1 MLSNIS
7 KKKQYLIFAAALLSG
22 IKLAQYIKSRII
34 SCQMSRKGK
43 LKLDERNS
51 KKWEFPLV
59 QPEIQSYILSLS
71 ANDLAKAINAR
82 QVTSVQAVS
91 TYCQRAY
98 TLGREM
104 NLTAEE
110 CFGEALEDAKL
121 CDEETAKG
129 LSRGILHGVPIS
141 VKDHISM
148 KGCTSSAGVVYKL
161 DYPDKEDAV
170 EIQLLKNQGAIPFVR
185 SNLTQAVMWLE
196 TSNKIYGCSVNPWN
210 RNKTVG
216 GSSGGEGG
224 LIACRASPLGIGSDI
239 GGSIR
244 IPSSFCGVYGFKPTP
259 SRVSC
264 KGIISSQ
271 IENVEPFGYIVP
283 ETQGPLG
290 RSVDDLILVTRC
302 WFSQNMNLN
311 DPNILPTGFNE
322 QALSE
327 ERRLKIGYFNTSK
340 IFEPAPCVKNAIDR
354 CVKELSKKYDV
365 VEFQI
370 PNFEEII
377 KIFFRLF
384 GKVSSI
390 YVPRSFQG
398 EDPEPYYVPMIQETK
413 HPLYSSLMLKIFKRF
428 GLHRLVELSIQD
440 PVITSED
447 FISGF
452 RYMQNLVSQA
462 IDKWESENIDAVI
475 CPIMGIVAPDHG
487 RTLEIAHSMIFC
499 SSFNALR
506 FPCGIVPVGLVKSN
520 DAYYVDG
527 FNDPITQSC
536 NDCLKDGQGLPYA
549 LQVVALPFK
558 DELALR
564 VMKDVEAVFSF
575 HKYAC

>member
-1 MLSNIS
+1 MLSKLS
-7 KKKQYLIFAAALLSG
+7 KKKQYLLWAAGLFSG

-43 LKLDERNS
+43 LKLDARNS
-51 KKWEFPLV
+51 KKYEFPPV
-59 QPEIQSYILSLS
+59 QPEIQSFILSLS
-71 ANDLAKAINAR
+71 AHDLAKAIKSR
-82 QVTSVQAVS
+82 QVTSLQAVS

-110 CFGEALEDAKL
+110 CFYEALEEAKL
-121 CDEETAKG
+121 CDEETSKG
-129 LSRGILHGVPIS
+129 LNRGILHGVPIS

-148 KGCTSSAGVVYKL
+148 KGCTSSAGMVYKL

-196 TSNKIYGCSVNPWN
+196 TSNKIYGRSVNPWN
-210 RNKTVG
+210 HKKTVG

-224 LIACRASPLGIGSDI
+224 LISCRASPLGIGSDI

-244 IPSSFCGVYGFKPTP
+244 IPSTFCGIYGFKPTP

-290 RSVDDLILVTRC
+290 RSVDDLILVMKC
-302 WFSQNMNLN
+302 WFSQNMNFY
-311 DPNILPTGFNE
+311 DPNILPMGFNE
-322 QALSE
+322 RVFYE
-327 ERRLKIGYFNTSK
+327 ERKLKIGYFNTSK
-340 IFEPAPCVKNAIDR
+340 IFEPAPCVKNAINR
-354 CVKELSKKYDV
+354 CAKELSKKYDV

-370 PNFEEII
+370 PNLEEII

-384 GKVSSI
+384 GKVSSV

-398 EDPEPYYVPMIQETK
+398 EDPEPYYVPMIQESK
-413 HPLYSSLMLKIFKRF
+413 HPLFSTLMLKVLKRL
-428 GLHRLVELSIQD
+428 GLNRLVELSLQD
-440 PVITSED
+440 PVTTSED

-452 RYMQNLVSQA
+452 RYMQKLVSQA
-462 IDKWESENIDAVI
+462 IDKWENEKIDAVI
-475 CPIMGIVAPDHG
+475 CPIMGIVASDHG
-487 RTLEIAHSMIFC
+487 RTLEIAHSMVFC
-499 SSFNALR
+499 SSFNVLR
-506 FPCGIVPVGLVKSN
+506 FPCGIVPVGLVESK
-520 DAYYVDG
+520 DACYDDS
-527 FNDPITQSC
+527 FNDTITQSC
-536 NDCLKDGQGLPYA
+536 NDLMKDGQGLPYS
-549 LQVVALPFK
+549 LQIVALPFK
-558 DELALR
+558 DEVALR
-564 VMKDVEAVFSF
+564 VMKDVEDIFDF
-575 HKYAC
+575 HKYAY